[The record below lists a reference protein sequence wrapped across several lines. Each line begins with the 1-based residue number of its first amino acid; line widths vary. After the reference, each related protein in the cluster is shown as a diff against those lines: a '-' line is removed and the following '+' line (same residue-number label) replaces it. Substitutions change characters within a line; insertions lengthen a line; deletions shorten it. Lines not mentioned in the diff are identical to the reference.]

1 MSLNEKEFE
10 NKKRL
15 LNEEDAKLEN
25 LRRERNRQAL
35 ESIIDGS
42 KPARSTKKK
51 NQLKR
56 KTQVSH
62 KIFAKKR
69 LTETHKRLHDL
80 RDALRDSFTRLTQ
93 RKSSDQQQTALV
105 PEASVSG
112 RALIIVII
120 IMTFLA
126 SITAGAVEMIS
137 SASSGWST
145 QIAQEMTIQ
154 IRPKTNRNI
163 ETDLAT
169 AEKLAR
175 DSNIFSDINVYTKA
189 QSERLLEPW
198 LGANLNLEQIPVPR
212 IMVLKIKTDTSLNI
226 TNSIQTLKQNL
237 NTNVPTA
244 TLDDHRQW
252 SSRLSTMAGTMVF
265 SGIFILMLVLVATA
279 LAIGFATRGA
289 MAGTREIINVLH
301 LVGAEDRFIADE
313 FQRHFL
319 KLGARGGIIGGFLAI
334 FIFFITGKISN
345 SLRATPQ
352 GDQIEAL
359 FGSFNLGLR
368 GFAAIFAIMLL
379 VAALTAII
387 TRVTVYRNLRGLD

>member
-1 MSLNEKEFE
+1 MSLNEK
-10 NKKRL
+10 RP
-15 LNEEDAKLEN
+15 LNEDAATLERM
-25 LRRERNRQAL
+25 RRERNRQAL
-35 ESIIDGS
+35 ESIIAGS
-42 KPARSTKKK
+42 KPTSLPSQMKLKI
-51 NQLKR
+51 KR
-56 KTQVSH
+56 KIKIKH
-62 KIFAKKR
+62 KTHVKKR
-69 LTETHKRLHDL
+69 LTETHKRLHDV

-93 RKSSDQQQTALV
+93 RKSADQQQTALV

-126 SITAGAVEMIS
+126 SITAGAVETIS

-145 QIAQEMTIQ
+145 EIAQEMTIQ
-154 IRPKTNRNI
+154 VRPKTNRNL
-163 ETDLAT
+163 ENDLTT
-169 AEKLAR
+169 AEKIAR
-175 DSNIFSDINVYTKA
+175 ESEIIADVNVYSKV

-198 LGANLNLEQIPVPR
+198 LGTNLNFEQIPIPR
-212 IMVLKIKTDTSLNI
+212 IMVLKLKTDPNLKTINA
-226 TNSIQTLKQNL
+226 IQALKENL
-237 NTNVPTA
+237 KSNVPTA

-252 SSRLSTMAGTMVF
+252 SSRLSTMAGTMVL
-265 SGIFILMLVLVATA
+265 SGIFILVLVLVATA

-334 FIFFITGKISN
+334 SIFLIAGRISN
-345 SLRATPQ
+345 SFKATPQ

-359 FGSFNLGLR
+359 FGSFSLGLR

-379 VAALTAII
+379 VASLTAII

>member
-1 MSLNEKEFE
+1 MSLNEKSSV
-10 NKKRL
+10 
-15 LNEEDAKLEN
+15 NEEEIRLEQQ
-25 LRRERNRQAL
+25 RRERNRQAL

-42 KPARSTKKK
+42 KPTRPI
-51 NQLKR
+51 KR
-56 KTQVSH
+56 KSKIKHKTQIKQKS
-62 KIFAKKR
+62 FAKKR

-80 RDALRDSFTRLTQ
+80 RDALHDSLTRFMQ
-93 RKSSDQQQTALV
+93 KKSSDQQQTALV
-105 PEASVSG
+105 PAASVSG

-126 SITAGAVEMIS
+126 SITAGTVEMIS
-137 SASSGWST
+137 SASLGWNA
-145 QIAQEMTIQ
+145 QISQEMTIQ
-154 IRPKTNRNI
+154 IRPKANHNI
-163 ETDLAT
+163 ETDLST

-175 DSNIFSDINVYTKA
+175 ESSIIADVNIYTKA

-198 LGANLNLEQIPVPR
+198 LGTNLNLDQIPVPR
-212 IMVLKIKTDTSLNI
+212 IMVLKLKNDPTLNA
-226 TNSIQTLKQNL
+226 TNAIQTLKQNL
-237 NTNVPTA
+237 KSNVPTA

-265 SGIFILMLVLVATA
+265 SGIFILVLVLVATA

-319 KLGARGGIIGGFLAI
+319 KLGARGGFIGGFLAI
-334 FIFFITGKISN
+334 SIFLIAGKIST
-345 SLRATPQ
+345 SYRATPQ

-359 FGSFNLGLR
+359 FGGFNLGLR